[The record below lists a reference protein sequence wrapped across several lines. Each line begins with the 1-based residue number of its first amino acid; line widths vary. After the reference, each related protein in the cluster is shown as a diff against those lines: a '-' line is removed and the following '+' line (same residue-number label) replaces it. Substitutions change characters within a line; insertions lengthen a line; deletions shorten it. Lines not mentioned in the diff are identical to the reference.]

1 MWLSAIGKSQMN
13 STLNRIDAPL
23 QGHATGHARRN
34 WLVVATSG
42 IAALA
47 AISIITVTGSGSAAT
62 EAPAAP
68 VVTPPVPAL
77 TVTSTTPHEVN
88 WPILLNAS
96 GSVTAWQEASVGA
109 QIGGYQLIEV
119 LVDVG
124 DHVSQGQVLARL
136 DPALLQAEEA
146 VLLANHEQAE
156 ANHQRALELQSRGSI
171 SDQDA
176 LQSITLARTTAAS
189 LDGKRLQ
196 LRYTNVVAPDD
207 GTISSRTAT
216 LGAVVPTGQEL
227 FRLIRQDKLEWHGE
241 LTAMQLSQVRIGQEI
256 TLQLPDGTT
265 AAATVRQTSPTLN
278 ETTRLAIVYADV
290 DQGSNARAGMYAE
303 GRIELEQ
310 SSALVVPAQSVII
323 RDGRSHV
330 PTLAEEGAVSTI
342 SLRRVTVGRRVGEE
356 IEITE
361 GLDAGQRIVVQGAG
375 FLNDGDIVRIVPEA
389 SASTLNGTPD
399 RRDGQQ

>member
-1 MWLSAIGKSQMN
+1 MN
-13 STLNRIDAPL
+13 SALNQIHTPSR
-23 QGHATGHARRN
+23 GHARRN
-34 WLVVATSG
+34 SLVLTTFA

-47 AISIITVTGSGSAAT
+47 AISIIIFTDSGSAAT
-62 EAPAAP
+62 EVPAAP
-68 VVTPPVPAL
+68 VAAQPVPAL
-77 TVTSTTPHEVN
+77 TVTSTTPREVN
-88 WPILLNAS
+88 WPIMLNAS

-176 LQSITLARTTAAS
+176 LQSVTLARTTAAS

-196 LRYTNVVAPDD
+196 LRYTSVVAPDD

-227 FRLIRQDKLEWHGE
+227 FRLIRQDRLEWRGE
-241 LTAMQLSQVRIGQEI
+241 LTAMQLAQVRIGQEI

-265 AAATVRQTSPTLN
+265 AAATVRQTSPTLD

-303 GRIELEQ
+303 GRIELAQ
-310 SSALVVPAQSVII
+310 SAALVVPAQSVII

-342 SLRRVTVGRRVGEE
+342 ALRRVSVGRRVGEE

-375 FLNDGDIVRIVPEA
+375 FLNDGDIVRIVPAA
-389 SASTLNGTPD
+389 STSTLNSTPD
-399 RRDGQQ
+399 RREDQR

>member
-1 MWLSAIGKSQMN
+1 MN
-13 STLNRIDAPL
+13 SSLKQIDAP
-23 QGHATGHARRN
+23 TRGHARRN
-34 WLVVATSG
+34 WLMLATFG

-47 AISIITVTGSGSAAT
+47 AISIITLTGSGSAAT

-77 TVTSTTPHEVN
+77 TVTSTTPREVN

-156 ANHQRALELQSRGSI
+156 ANHQRALELQSRGAI
-171 SDQDA
+171 SDQDS

-227 FRLIRQDKLEWHGE
+227 FRLIRQDRLEWRGE
-241 LTAMQLSQVRIGQEI
+241 LTAMQLAQVRIGQEV

-265 AAATVRQTSPTLN
+265 ATATVRQTSPTLD
-278 ETTRLAIVYADV
+278 ETTRLAIVYADI

-310 SSALVVPAQSVII
+310 SAALVVPAQSVII

-342 SLRRVTVGRRVGEE
+342 ALRRVTVGRRVGEE

-375 FLNDGDIVRIVPEA
+375 FLNDGDIVRIV
-389 SASTLNGTPD
+389 
-399 RRDGQQ
+399 RGQE

>member
-1 MWLSAIGKSQMN
+1 MN
-13 STLNRIDAPL
+13 SSLNRIDAPV
-23 QGHATGHARRN
+23 QGHATGHARSH
-34 WLVVATSG
+34 WLVVATFG
-42 IAALA
+42 IAALT
-47 AISIITVTGSGSAAT
+47 AISITTLSSSGSAAT
-62 EAPAAP
+62 EAPGAQLA
-68 VVTPPVPAL
+68 TPPVPAL
-77 TVTSTTPHEVN
+77 TVTSTTPREVN
-88 WPILLNAS
+88 WPIVLNAS

-156 ANHQRALELQSRGSI
+156 ANHQRALELQSRGAI

-189 LDGKRLQ
+189 LAGKRLQ
-196 LRYTNVVAPDD
+196 LGYTSVVAPDD

-227 FRLIRQDKLEWHGE
+227 FRLIRQDRLEWRGE
-241 LTAMQLSQVRIGQEI
+241 LTAMQLAQVRIGQEI

-265 AAATVRQTSPTLN
+265 AAATVRQTSPTLD
-278 ETTRLAIVYADV
+278 EATRLAIVYADI
-290 DQGSNARAGMYAE
+290 DPGSNARAGMYAE

-310 SSALVVPAQSVII
+310 SAALVVPAQSVII

-342 SLRRVTVGRRVGEE
+342 VLRRVTVGRRLGEE

-375 FLNDGDIVRIVPEA
+375 FLNDGDIVRVV
-389 SASTLNGTPD
+389 
-399 RRDGQQ
+399 RGQE

>member
-1 MWLSAIGKSQMN
+1 MWQSPIGKSHMN
-13 STLNRIDAPL
+13 STFNRNDAPV
-23 QGHATGHARRN
+23 QGHATSHARRH
-34 WLVVATSG
+34 WLVVATFG

-47 AISIITVTGSGSAAT
+47 AISITTFTSSGSAAT

-68 VVTPPVPAL
+68 VATPPVPAL
-77 TVTSTTPHEVN
+77 TVTSTTPREVN
-88 WPILLNAS
+88 WPIVLNAS

-156 ANHQRALELQSRGSI
+156 ANHQRALELQNRGAI

-196 LRYTNVVAPDD
+196 LRYTTVVAPDD

-227 FRLIRQDKLEWHGE
+227 FRLIRQDRLEWRGE
-241 LTAMQLSQVRIGQEI
+241 LTAMQLSQIRIGQEV

-278 ETTRLAIVYADV
+278 ETTRLAIVYADI

-310 SSALVVPAQSVII
+310 SAALVVPAQSVII

-342 SLRRVTVGRRVGEE
+342 VLRRVTVGRRLGEE

-361 GLDAGQRIVVQGAG
+361 GLDAGQRVVVQGAG
-375 FLNDGDIVRIVPEA
+375 FLNDGDIVRVV
-389 SASTLNGTPD
+389 
-399 RRDGQQ
+399 RGQE

>member
-1 MWLSAIGKSQMN
+1 MWLSSIGKSQMN
-13 STLNRIDAPL
+13 STLNRIDAPV
-23 QGHATGHARRN
+23 QGHATGRAGRN
-34 WLVVATSG
+34 WLAVASVG
-42 IAALA
+42 ITALA
-47 AISIITVTGSGSAAT
+47 AISIIASTGSGNAAT
-62 EAPAAP
+62 EAPASPEAAQ
-68 VVTPPVPAL
+68 PVPAL

-96 GSVTAWQEASVGA
+96 GSITAWQEASVGA

-124 DHVSQGQVLARL
+124 DHVRQGQLLARL

-156 ANHQRALELQSRGSI
+156 ANHQRALELHSRGSI

-207 GTISSRTAT
+207 GTISARTAT

-227 FRLIRQDKLEWHGE
+227 FRLIRQDRLEWRGE
-241 LTAMQLSQVRIGQEI
+241 LTAMQLAQVKIGQEV

-265 AAATVRQTSPTLN
+265 AAATVRQTSPTLD

-290 DQGSNARAGMYAE
+290 EQGSNARAGMYAE

-310 SSALVVPAQSVII
+310 SAALVVPAQSVII

-330 PTLAEEGAVSTI
+330 PTLAEEGEVSTI
-342 SLRRVTVGRRVGEE
+342 ALRRVTVGRRIGEE

-361 GLDAGQRIVVQGAG
+361 GLDARQRIVVQGAG

-399 RRDGQQ
+399 RREGPQ

>member
-1 MWLSAIGKSQMN
+1 MWLSPIGKSQMN
-13 STLNRIDAPL
+13 STLNRIDAPA

-68 VVTPPVPAL
+68 LVTPPVPAL
-77 TVTSTTPHEVN
+77 TVTSTTPREVN

-227 FRLIRQDKLEWHGE
+227 FRLIRQDRLEWRGE
-241 LTAMQLSQVRIGQEI
+241 LTAMQLAQVRIGQEI

-342 SLRRVTVGRRVGEE
+342 ALRRVTVGRRVGEE
-356 IEITE
+356 IEITD

>member
-1 MWLSAIGKSQMN
+1 MN
-13 STLNRIDAPL
+13 SALNRSDAPAPIHP
-23 QGHATGHARRN
+23 QGHKRRN
-34 WLVVATSG
+34 WLVLTTFG

-47 AISIITVTGSGSAAT
+47 ALSIIAFTDSGSAAT
-62 EAPAAP
+62 EGPASP
-68 VVTPPVPAL
+68 VAAPPVPAL
-77 TVTSTTPHEVN
+77 TVTSTTPREVT

-96 GSVTAWQEASVGA
+96 GSVTAWQDASVGA
-109 QIGGYQLIEV
+109 QIGGYQLTEV

-124 DHVSQGQVLARL
+124 DHVSQGQVLARF

-146 VLLANHEQAE
+146 VLLANYEQAE
-156 ANHQRALELQSRGSI
+156 ANHQRALELQSRGAI

-176 LQSITLARTTAAS
+176 LQSITLARTAAAS
-189 LDGKRLQ
+189 LEGKRLQ

-227 FRLIRQDKLEWHGE
+227 FRLIRQDRLEWRGE
-241 LTAMQLSQVRIGQEI
+241 LTAMQLAQVRIGQEV

-265 AAATVRQTSPTLN
+265 AAATIRQTSPTLD

-330 PTLAEEGAVSTI
+330 PTLAEEGEVSTI
-342 SLRRVTVGRRVGEE
+342 TLRQVTVGRRVGEE

-361 GLDAGQRIVVQGAG
+361 GLDARQRVVVQGAG
-375 FLNDGDIVRIVPEA
+375 FLNDGDVVRVV
-389 SASTLNGTPD
+389 
-399 RRDGQQ
+399 RGQQ

>member
-290 DQGSNARAGMYAE
+290 EQGSNARAGMYAE

>member
-1 MWLSAIGKSQMN
+1 MN

>member
-1 MWLSAIGKSQMN
+1 MN
-13 STLNRIDAPL
+13 SALKQIHTPSR
-23 QGHATGHARRN
+23 GHARRN
-34 WLVVATSG
+34 WLVLTTFA

-47 AISIITVTGSGSAAT
+47 AISIIILTDSGSAAT
-62 EAPAAP
+62 EVP
-68 VVTPPVPAL
+68 TQPVPAL
-77 TVTSTTPHEVN
+77 TVTSTTPREAN
-88 WPILLNAS
+88 WPIVLNAS

-156 ANHQRALELQSRGSI
+156 ANHRRALELQSRGSI

-207 GTISSRTAT
+207 GTISSRSAT

-227 FRLIRQDKLEWHGE
+227 FQLIRQDRLEWRGE
-241 LTAMQLSQVRIGQEI
+241 LTAMQLAQVRIGQEI
-256 TLQLPDGTT
+256 ALQLPDGTT

-278 ETTRLAIVYADV
+278 ATTRLAIVYADV
-290 DQGSNARAGMYAE
+290 DQGSNARSGMYAE

-310 SSALVVPAQSVII
+310 SAALVVPAQSVII

-342 SLRRVTVGRRVGEE
+342 ALRRVTVGRRLGEE

-361 GLDAGQRIVVQGAG
+361 GLDAGERIVVQGAG

-389 SASTLNGTPD
+389 SASTPARTEGP
-399 RRDGQQ
+399 Q

>member
-1 MWLSAIGKSQMN
+1 MWLSPIGKSQMN

-23 QGHATGHARRN
+23 QGQATGHARRN

-68 VVTPPVPAL
+68 LVTPPVPAL
-77 TVTSTTPHEVN
+77 TVTSTTPREVN

-227 FRLIRQDKLEWHGE
+227 FRLIRQDRLEWRGE
-241 LTAMQLSQVRIGQEI
+241 LTAMQLAQVRIGQEI

-310 SSALVVPAQSVII
+310 SAALVVPAQSVII